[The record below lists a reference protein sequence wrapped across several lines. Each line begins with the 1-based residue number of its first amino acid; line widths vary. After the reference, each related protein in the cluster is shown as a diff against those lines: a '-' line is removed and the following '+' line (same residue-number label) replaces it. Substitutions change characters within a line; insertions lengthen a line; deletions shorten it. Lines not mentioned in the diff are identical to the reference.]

1 MNYEKLNEI
10 ADRMDVFIAH
20 LVYTI
25 ALGVGLYLMMSLSAC
40 SGFELGAK
48 AGLYRVDERQESSAM
63 TRHNAVPLK
72 CYFVQCEPQTLDL
85 K

>member
-1 MNYEKLNEI
+1 MNHDKLNEI
-10 ADRMDVFIAH
+10 ADKMDVFITH

-25 ALGVGLYLMMSLSAC
+25 ALGVGLYLMLTLSAC
-40 SGFELGAK
+40 SGFEVGAK
-48 AGLYRVDERQESSAM
+48 AGLYRIDEREESSRM

-72 CYFVQCEPQTLDL
+72 CYFVQCEQETLDL

>member
-1 MNYEKLNEI
+1 MNHEKLNEI

-40 SGFELGAK
+40 SGLEFGAK

-72 CYFVQCEPQTLDL
+72 CYFVQCEQPTLDL

>member
-1 MNYEKLNEI
+1 MNHQKLNEI
-10 ADRMDVFIAH
+10 ADRMDVFITH

-25 ALGVGLYLMMSLSAC
+25 ALGIGL

-72 CYFVQCEPQTLDL
+72 CYFVQCESQTLDL

>member
-40 SGFELGAK
+40 SGFEYGAK

>member
-1 MNYEKLNEI
+1 MNHQKLNEI
-10 ADRMDVFIAH
+10 ADKIDVFITH

-25 ALGVGLYLMMSLSAC
+25 ALGVGLYMMMSLSAC
-40 SGFELGAK
+40 SGFEFGAK

-63 TRHNAVPLK
+63 TRHNSVPLK
-72 CYFVQCEPQTLDL
+72 CYFVQCEQPTLDL

>member
-1 MNYEKLNEI
+1 MNHEKLNNI
-10 ADRMDVFIAH
+10 ADKMDVFITH

-25 ALGVGLYLMMSLSAC
+25 ALGVGLYLTLTLSAC

-72 CYFVQCEPQTLDL
+72 CYFVQCDQPTLDL

>member
-1 MNYEKLNEI
+1 MNHEKLNNI
-10 ADRMDVFIAH
+10 ADKMDVFIAH

-25 ALGVGLYLMMSLSAC
+25 AMGVGLYLMITLSAC

-72 CYFVQCEPQTLDL
+72 CYFVQCEQPTLDL